1 MFNYEKYLEFIK
13 YQNLEITEF
22 IYNLFVENEN
32 KNIDNPTLYP
42 IDSQKAFINDLWLLC
57 EKLNNGFDLNYLELA
72 NNLLFTHELI
82 LNSKILSPNIYN
94 EFEIETQLNNLGYQ
108 YTSISDSSSSVG
120 LNISDALKNQSLQNQ
135 RFMLTPW
142 GAKYLLLIQELNQ
155 MIVVL

>member
-32 KNIDNPTLYP
+32 QNIDNPTLYP